1 MRIILMVLCLL
12 LTAKPSS
19 ALSVEWRSPATYV
32 KISTLIAIGTV
43 GPVHETVSPEGILVV
58 SATVKIEKVIFW
70 RFAAEEKAPAEI
82 VLYHVDPNNGIV
94 VGSLH
99 IGKNYEGRC
108 FLMLEM
114 NGINKFR
121 PIDQVGVQKL
131 EKEELLWPTERGKIE
146 QVPLQRVIDELKA
159 LRK

>member
-1 MRIILMVLCLL
+1 MRVFLVILCLL

-19 ALSVEWRSPATYV
+19 ALTVEWMSPAAYI

-43 GPVHETVSPEGILVV
+43 GPVHEVVSPEGILIV

-82 VLYHVDPNNGIV
+82 VLYHVDPNNGTV
-94 VGSLH
+94 AGSLH
-99 IGKNYEGRC
+99 IGKTNQGRC

-114 NGINKFR
+114 NGFNKFR
-121 PIDQVGVQKL
+121 PIDQLGVQKI
-131 EKEELLWPTERGKIE
+131 EKEEIRWPTERGKIE
-146 QVPLQRVIDELKA
+146 QLPLQRVIDELKA